1 MVAKT
6 NKLRSPANPVKPVN
20 PVTVGA
26 VDSRLRGNDKGGAES
41 APLHKDPYLMSY
53 QGILQSLD
61 QVLRLLPTDSNLSH
75 VYEDLERDPKVF
87 EALQKRKLAVINREW
102 QIDPVDGGKDSAA
115 GEAAAQ
121 ALTLEIKT
129 LPFDRIR
136 EELLDA
142 LCKGFAVSEI
152 VFEGTADKGVVI
164 DRVVQRAQRRFVF
177 KHVEG
182 EPRPQLRLLTTS
194 NMLEGEELPQ
204 EKFIIHAIGA
214 RDGNP
219 YGIGLGRQLYWPVFF
234 KRQALSFWLMFAD
247 KFGTPTPFGKYP
259 KGTTNRDQ
267 IKFLDSLVKM
277 AQDGALVAEEGSSV
291 ELLQGTASG
300 GGFYRELLD
309 YLNAEIVGTILGEA
323 NGHGSGGAQ
332 AAAAMDRRDV
342 RLELVKADAAL
353 LDDTINDTIIKTL
366 CQLRGYPPCRLTTQ
380 VDEPED
386 TKAIA
391 DTYTAVFNMGFEP
404 SLADIKAKFGEGW
417 EKKAAAVMPA
427 GAEVAK
433 LVNLPNDKSNP
444 KFAESLTAKRTLKA
458 ADTKDLQAQL
468 QLADYIDGLDLDS
481 LSERMAM
488 VVTNAIAKVS
498 TLEELQAAI
507 PTLLAEA
514 DTQPLQHALEAGYLG
529 AAALGT
535 VKAK

>member
-1 MVAKT
+1 MVAKKQT
-6 NKLRSPANPVKPVN
+6 NTS
-20 PVTVGA
+20 TVAG
-26 VDSRLRGNDKGGAES
+26 SAES

-87 EALQKRKLAVINREW
+87 EALQKRKLAVVNREW
-102 QIDPVDGGKDSAA
+102 QIDPVEEGAA

-121 ALTLEIKT
+121 ALTLEIKK

-152 VFEGTADKGVVI
+152 VFEGTDQGVVI

-182 EPRPQLRLLTTS
+182 EPQPQLRLLTAS

-204 EKFIIHAIGA
+204 GKFIVHTIGA

-259 KGTTNRDQ
+259 KGTTQRDQ
-267 IKFLDSLVKM
+267 MRFLDSLVKM

-309 YLNAEIVGTILGEA
+309 YLNAEIVGTILGET
-323 NGHGSGGAQ
+323 NGQGSGGAQ

-366 CQLRGYPPCRLTTQ
+366 CQLRGYAPCRLTTQ

-391 DTYTAVFNMGFEP
+391 ETYTAVFNMGFEP

-417 EKKAAAVMPA
+417 EKKVVEK
-427 GAEVAK
+427 AEVAPAVATPAAPAQPTQPVGK
-433 LVNLPNDKSNP
+433 PE
-444 KFAESLTAKRTLKA
+444 FAEAKKVSS
-458 ADTKDLQAQL
+458 QL
-468 QLADYIDGLDLDS
+468 QLADYLQGLDLDA
-481 LSERMAM
+481 LSAGM
-488 VVTNAIAKVS
+488 VKAVTDAADTAE
-498 TLEELQAAI
+498 TLQELQAMLPAI
-507 PTLLAEA
+507 LTQT
-514 DTQPLQHALEAGYLG
+514 DTEPLQHALEAGYLG
-529 AAALGT
+529 ALALGT
-535 VKAK
+535 VNKD

>member
-1 MVAKT
+1 MVAK
-6 NKLRSPANPVKPVN
+6 NKQTLA
-20 PVTVGA
+20 A
-26 VDSRLRGNDKGGAES
+26 VDSRLRGNDGVAKSNAES

-87 EALQKRKLAVINREW
+87 EALQKRKLAVVNRVW
-102 QIDPVDGGKDSAA
+102 QIDPVEAGAA
-115 GEAAAQ
+115 GDAAAH
-121 ALTLEIKT
+121 ALTFEIKK

-136 EELLDA
+136 ESLLDA

-152 VFEGTADKGVVI
+152 VFEGTTDKGVVI

-182 EPRPQLRLLTTS
+182 EPQPQLRLLTTS

-204 EKFIIHAIGA
+204 GKFIVHTIGA

-259 KGTTNRDQ
+259 KGTTLRDQ
-267 IKFLDSLVKM
+267 KKFLDALVQM

-309 YLNAEIVGTILGEA
+309 YLNAEIVGTILGET
-323 NGHGSGGAQ
+323 NGQGSGGAQ

-391 DTYTAVFNMGFEP
+391 GTYKAVFDMGFEP
-404 SLADIKAKFGEGW
+404 SLADIKEKFGEGW
-417 EKKAAAVMPA
+417 EKKVVPPESSLQTPA
-427 GAEVAK
+427 GGEFAK
-433 LVNLPNDKSNP
+433 LANSKNDKSKP
-444 KFAESLTAKRTLKA
+444 EFAEAKALSG
-458 ADTKDLQAQL
+458 QL
-468 QLADYIDGLDLDS
+468 QLADYLQGLDLDA
-481 LSERMAM
+481 LSAGM
-488 VVTNAIAKVS
+488 VKAVTDAADNAE
-498 TLEELQAAI
+498 TLQELQAALPAI
-507 PTLLAEA
+507 LAQT
-514 DTQPLQHALEAGYLG
+514 DTEPLQHALEAGYLG
-529 AAALGT
+529 ALALGT
-535 VKAK
+535 VNKD

>member
-1 MVAKT
+1 MVAKKT
-6 NKLRSPANPVKPVN
+6 INKT
-20 PVTVGA
+20 VTAG
-26 VDSRLRGNDKGGAES
+26 SAES

-102 QIDPVDGGKDSAA
+102 QIDPMEEGAV

-121 ALTLEIKT
+121 ALTLEIKN

-136 EELLDA
+136 ESLLDA
-142 LCKGFAVSEI
+142 LCKGFAVCEI
-152 VFEGTADKGVVI
+152 VFEGTPDKGVVI
-164 DRVVQRAQRRFVF
+164 ERVVQRAQRRFVF

-182 EPRPQLRLLTTS
+182 EPQPQLRLLTTS

-204 EKFIIHAIGA
+204 GKFIVHTIGA

-247 KFGTPTPFGKYP
+247 KFGTPTPFGTYP
-259 KGTTNRDQ
+259 KGTTQRDQ
-267 IKFLDSLVKM
+267 IRFLDSLVKM
-277 AQDGALVAEEGSSV
+277 AQDGALVAEEGTNV
-291 ELLQGTASG
+291 KLLEGAASG

-309 YLNAEIVGTILGEA
+309 YLNAEIVGTILGET
-323 NGHGSGGAQ
+323 NGQGSGGAQ

-404 SLADIKAKFGEGW
+404 SLADIKEKFGEGW
-417 EKKAAAVMPA
+417 EKKAVVTSPA
-427 GAEVAK
+427 
-433 LVNLPNDKSNP
+433 NQ
-444 KFAESLTAKRTLKA
+444 TANTNGKPMFSEARALRA
-458 ADTKDLQAQL
+458 ADAKDLQAQL
-468 QLADYIDGLDLDS
+468 QLADYIDGLDLDA

-535 VKAK
+535 VKAV

>member
-6 NKLRSPANPVKPVN
+6 NKLRSPANPV
-20 PVTVGA
+20 TA
-26 VDSRLRGNDKGGAES
+26 GAEH
-41 APLHKDPYLMSY
+41 APLHKDPYLLSY

-87 EALQKRKLAVINREW
+87 EALQKRKLAVVNREW
-102 QIDPVDGGKDSAA
+102 QIDPVEKGAA

-121 ALTLEIKT
+121 ALTLEIKN

-182 EPRPQLRLLTTS
+182 EPQPQLRLLTTS

-204 EKFIIHAIGA
+204 GKFIIHTIGA

-259 KGTTNRDQ
+259 KGTTQRDQ
-267 IKFLDSLVKM
+267 MRFLDSLVKM

-323 NGHGSGGAQ
+323 NGQGSGGAQ

-391 DTYTAVFNMGFEP
+391 ETYTAVFNMGFEP

-417 EKKAAAVMPA
+417 EKKTVVSPPEPPID
-427 GAEVAK
+427 GGFAK
-433 LVNLPNDKSNP
+433 LANSHNP
-444 KFAESLTAKRTLKA
+444 KFSEAVTSKRALKS

-468 QLADYIDGLDLDS
+468 QLADYIDGLDLDA

-535 VKAK
+535 VKAV

>member
-1 MVAKT
+1 MDAK
-6 NKLRSPANPVKPVN
+6 NKP
-20 PVTVGA
+20 
-26 VDSRLRGNDKGGAES
+26 NDATMSTGGGEA
-41 APLHKDPYLMSY
+41 AALHKDPWLMSY

-87 EALQKRKLAVINREW
+87 EALQKRKLAVVNRAW
-102 QIDPVDGGKDSAA
+102 QIDPIEEGAA
-115 GEAAAQ
+115 GEAAAA
-121 ALTLEIKT
+121 ALTLELKK

-136 EELLDA
+136 ESLLDA
-142 LCKGFAVSEI
+142 LCKGFAVCEI
-152 VFEGTADKGVVI
+152 VFEGTDKGVVI

-182 EPRPQLRLLTTS
+182 EPRPQLRLLTAS

-204 EKFIIHAIGA
+204 GKFIIHTTGA

-259 KGTTNRDQ
+259 KGTTQRDQ
-267 IKFLDSLVKM
+267 RKFLDALVQM

-309 YLNAEIVGTILGEA
+309 YLNAEIVGTILGEN
-323 NGHGSGGAQ
+323 NGQGSGGAQ

-366 CQLRGYPPCRLTTQ
+366 CALRGYPLCRLTTQ

-386 TKAIA
+386 TKAMA

-404 SLADIKAKFGEGW
+404 SLADIKEKFGEGW
-417 EKKAAAVMPA
+417 EKKVVVPTPTP
-427 GAEVAK
+427 EPK
-433 LVNLPNDKSNP
+433 IDKSKP
-444 KFAESLTAKRTLKA
+444 EFAEAKALSG
-458 ADTKDLQAQL
+458 QL
-468 QLADYIDGLDLDS
+468 QLADYLQGLDLDA
-481 LSERMAM
+481 LSAGM
-488 VVTNAIAKVS
+488 VKAVTDAAANAE
-498 TLEELQAAI
+498 TLQELQAMLPAI
-507 PTLLAEA
+507 LAQT
-514 DTQPLQHALEAGYLG
+514 DTEPLQHALEAGYLG
-529 AAALGT
+529 AVALGM
-535 VKAK
+535 AKQ

>member
-1 MVAKT
+1 MVAKKIIDKT
-6 NKLRSPANPVKPVN
+6 
-20 PVTVGA
+20 VTAG
-26 VDSRLRGNDKGGAES
+26 SAES
-41 APLHKDPYLMSY
+41 APLHKDPYLISY

-87 EALQKRKLAVINREW
+87 EELQKRKLAVVNREW
-102 QIDPVDGGKDSAA
+102 QIDPVEAGAK

-121 ALTLEIKT
+121 ALTLEIKK

-136 EELLDA
+136 ESLLDA
-142 LCKGFAVSEI
+142 LCKGFAVCEI
-152 VFEGTADKGVVI
+152 VFEGTPDKGVVI

-182 EPRPQLRLLTTS
+182 EPQPQLRLLTAS
-194 NMLEGEELPQ
+194 NMLLGEELPQ
-204 EKFIIHAIGA
+204 GKFIVHTIGA

-259 KGTTNRDQ
+259 KGTTQRDQ
-267 IKFLDSLVKM
+267 MRFLDSLVKM

-309 YLNAEIVGTILGEA
+309 YLNAEIVGTILGET
-323 NGHGSGGAQ
+323 NGQGSGGAQ
-332 AAAAMDRRDV
+332 AAAAMDRREV

-353 LDDTINDTIIKTL
+353 LDDTINDTIIKAL
-366 CQLRGYPPCRLTTQ
+366 CQLRGYPLCRLTTQ

-417 EKKAAAVMPA
+417 EKKAAAPVD
-427 GAEVAK
+427 GEVAK
-433 LVNLPNDKSNP
+433 LVTPPNDKSKP
-444 KFAESLTAKRTLKA
+444 EFAEAKALSG
-458 ADTKDLQAQL
+458 QL
-468 QLADYIDGLDLDS
+468 QLADYLQGLDLDA
-481 LSERMAM
+481 LSAGM
-488 VVTNAIAKVS
+488 VKAVTDAADTAE
-498 TLEELQAAI
+498 TLQELQAMLPAI
-507 PTLLAEA
+507 LAQT
-514 DTQPLQHALEAGYLG
+514 DTEPLQHALEAGYLG
-529 AAALGT
+529 AVALGI
-535 VKAK
+535 AKQ